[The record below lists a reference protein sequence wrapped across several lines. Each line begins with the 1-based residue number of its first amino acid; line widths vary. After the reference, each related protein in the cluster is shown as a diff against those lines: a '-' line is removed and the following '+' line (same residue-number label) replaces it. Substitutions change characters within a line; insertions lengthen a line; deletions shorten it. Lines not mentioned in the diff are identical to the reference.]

1 MKRAAVIG
9 YPLAQTLSPR
19 LHGRWLSD
27 LGIDGAYSAI
37 PVAPEFLEKTVYDLK
52 NQGFAGVNVTIP
64 HKETVIKFCD
74 SISQDA
80 QKIGAVNTILFH
92 QSGIIEGHNHD
103 AYGFIT
109 HARKTIPNLDLSCVL
124 VLGAGGA
131 ARAILYAL
139 QKAGA
144 GDIYLSNRNLERAE
158 SLAEEFPVLVIEW
171 DDKESIL
178 PRVTLL
184 VNATPCGML
193 GQPPLD
199 IDIKGLTDDA
209 VVYDIVYKPL
219 MTDLLCAAQVRNIRI
234 ITGLGMLIHQ
244 AAPAFQSFFGRMPLI
259 DDDLESFLIA

>member
-1 MKRAAVIG
+1 MKQAAVIG

-27 LGIDGAYSAI
+27 LGIDGVYSAI
-37 PVAPEFLEKTVYDLK
+37 PVAPESLEKILYDLK
-52 NQGFAGVNVTIP
+52 NQGFAGINVTIP

-74 SISQDA
+74 SISRDA

-92 QSGIIEGHNHD
+92 SSGVVEGHNHD

-109 HARKTIPNLDLSCVL
+109 HAQKTIPDLDLSCVL
-124 VLGAGGA
+124 ILGAGGA
-131 ARAILYAL
+131 ARAIVYAL
-139 QKAGA
+139 KKAGA
-144 GDIYLSNRNLERAE
+144 RDIYISNRNLERAE
-158 SLAEEFPVLVIEW
+158 SLAEEFSVRVIEW

-184 VNATPCGML
+184 VNATPCGMI
-193 GQPPLD
+193 GQPALD
-199 IDIKGLTDDA
+199 IDIKGLNHTA

-219 MTDLLCAAQVRNIRI
+219 MTDLLCAAKAQNIRI

-244 AAPAFQSFFGRMPLI
+244 AAPAFQSFFGRTPII
-259 DDDLESFLIA
+259 DDDLESFLLA